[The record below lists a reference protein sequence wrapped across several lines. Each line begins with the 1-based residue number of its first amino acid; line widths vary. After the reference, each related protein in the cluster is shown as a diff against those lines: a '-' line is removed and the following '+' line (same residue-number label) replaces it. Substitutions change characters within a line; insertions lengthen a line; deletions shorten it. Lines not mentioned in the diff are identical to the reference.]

1 MVVIA
6 GAICLN
12 NSGYRNF
19 IIGMVGIL
27 ISCNVIYSVVNYSG
41 IENNYDELKEVTAE
55 IDKLDAPVV
64 YVYGDS
70 MEMVR
75 NGR

>member
-1 MVVIA
+1 MCRIITEMVVIA

-27 ISCNVIYSVVNYSG
+27 ISCNVIY
-41 IENNYDELKEVTAE
+41 I
-55 IDKLDAPVV
+55 
-64 YVYGDS
+64 
-70 MEMVR
+70 R
-75 NGR
+75 